1 MKTIAQQLNWNFEKD
16 GDLVI
21 EIKDGWV
28 AYRENAA
35 GYWER
40 SERDDRGNQIYWENA
55 NGLWER
61 YEYTIRKEIVSTGRI
76 EMVKSEATDQ
86 DLTPSK
92 SMELNN

>member
-40 SERDDRGNQIYWENA
+40 SERDDGGNRPEP
-55 NGLWER
+55 
-61 YEYTIRKEIVSTGRI
+61 KSI
-76 EMVKSEATDQ
+76 ETDGVK
-86 DLTPSK
+86 
-92 SMELNN
+92 